1 MFREEVFPLVSDVD
15 ALAETF
21 VQKPTK
27 IPLSLPLVPSR
38 TYIVREMPNYVPII
52 AIVGILSFFGFL
64 AFLAFMR
71 RETPPPAR
79 VRGEKPWP

>member
-1 MFREEVFPLVSDVD
+1 MFRGEAFPLISDVD

-27 IPLSLPLVPSR
+27 IPLSLPLVPTR
-38 TYIVREMPNYVPII
+38 TYVVRETPNYVPII
-52 AIVGILSFFGFL
+52 AIVSIIGFLGFL

-71 RETPPPAR
+71 R
-79 VRGEKPWP
+79 G